1 MQKPKRFANLFHI
14 DGEKVA
20 ETENK
25 LPKRNNMNKRQ
36 TKKKNKK
43 TAAQLALAAS
53 ILGAVGGAVKSDRK
67 TAASRENGKKG
78 GRPRKDA
85 GNE

>member
-1 MQKPKRFANLFHI
+1 
-14 DGEKVA
+14 
-20 ETENK
+20 
-25 LPKRNNMNKRQ
+25 MNKRQ
-36 TKKKNKK
+36 TKKKNK
-43 TAAQLALAAS
+43 AQLAIAAS